1 MQIYKIAQIITSL
14 SPAALVIGIVF
25 GLLLYKK
32 IGVMHKSIVVYLCL
46 MLCTDIAGRILGA
59 SGNNLIILPIY
70 SLIEL
75 AFFVYFYNKYFFAKP
90 NTFLIGLGVAGAV
103 YIVTEM
109 LLYFVFNAL
118 NVKQFQPYC
127 KVIDN
132 FIIIIMALFFFQQKI
147 SNFKELGWGNFRL
160 NTILLIFFTLTT
172 IIFLPFNFL
181 INGTSEVKFY
191 FWMFNS
197 VTIVFFYIFLTVE
210 IWKNSRVLI

>member
-1 MQIYKIAQIITSL
+1 MEVLQIAHLLASL
-14 SPAALVIGIVF
+14 SPATLIVGIVV
-25 GLLLYKK
+25 GLLRYKK
-32 IGVMHKSIVVYLCL
+32 INTIHKNIVAYLCL
-46 MLCTDIAGRILGA
+46 MLFTDVASRILGA
-59 SGNNLIILPIY
+59 SGNNLIILPLY

-75 AFFVYFYNKYFFAKP
+75 AFFVYFYNKYLLAKP
-90 NTFLIGLGVAGAV
+90 SKFLIGIGIAAGT
-103 YIVTEM
+103 YIVAEI

-132 FIIIIMALFFFQQKI
+132 FIIIIMALLFFKQKI
-147 SNFKELGWGNFRL
+147 SNFKELGWDNFRL
-160 NTILLIFFTLTT
+160 NTVLLIFFTLNT

-197 VTIVFFYIFLTVE
+197 VTIVLLYIFLIVE
-210 IWKNSRVLI
+210 VWKNSKTLN